1 MGSPLI
7 NYSVGVA
14 CQESKEGCLLFEAPS
29 KVCRAMKKS
38 KKVRVDQLPP
48 KEIPTIKDLEAHTL
62 TRAERKEL
70 WYSREELMS
79 SCLEAKK
86 IVQIIDSV
94 NGNFGAIDHSRVCVV
109 GLEKFHGKKE
119 REKYR
124 KLLIKSVLIRQ
135 EMNRGLGRSDENC
148 LCEISEMISSSFK
161 EFALWQAAMHKFHAH
176 SMDEVPRATQAS
188 DTTGSNSN
196 STTSPLKRAATTD
209 ETARKR
215 PRRDSLSDGII
226 SIPANVHP
234 DPTQVRQEVHQIMAG
249 FCS

>member
-1 MGSPLI
+1 M
-7 NYSVGVA
+7 N
-14 CQESKEGCLLFEAPS
+14 
-29 KVCRAMKKS
+29 
-38 KKVRVDQLPP
+38 
-48 KEIPTIKDLEAHTL
+48 
-62 TRAERKEL
+62 
-70 WYSREELMS
+70 

-176 SMDEVPRATQAS
+176 SMDEVPRIQSAS
-188 DTTGSNSN
+188 PSSGSA
-196 STTSPLKRAATTD
+196 SPLKRAATTV
-209 ETARKR
+209 ENARKR
-215 PRRDSLSDGII
+215 QRRDSLSDGII
-226 SIPANVHP
+226 SIPANVHS